1 MTDEPEQ
8 NSESGPVSVPAS
20 DRRAHPRQRI
30 RSLAY
35 VHLGEGNGGIILN
48 ISEGGIGVQAA
59 EALDEGEGVIGMRIE
74 IPRSRK
80 RLEVRGEIIWVGESR
95 KEAGLRFVD
104 LQEDALRRIRSWMAR
119 EESPG
124 SAPEESEEEVE
135 APAVRAAE
143 VRAETEV
150 AEESSA
156 CAKNSIAE
164 GEEMAAQ
171 GGEQSSEVEEPLEE
185 DLEPVEFDEESVAF
199 DEEALDEPAEAL
211 LDEPAEMGGRA
222 AVTMEASSGVT
233 EKFRAAEPATN
244 EEEDRAQQIVPPVAP
259 SVAAPIVTPAVRFDK
274 KPQIPAAPY
283 TPISGTHGAPAFAV
297 AAPPPAPTRYSGGD
311 AAASLF
317 SKPRVPD
324 EPAAAPADGGWKS
337 FRVQLQSGW
346 FLAVLVLLLAT
357 ISFVAGMAV
366 RRGALNAMMGDVDDV
381 AQPKSA
387 PAPSSGNLTGNLAAN
402 PSGSGLSAAASAAP
416 AKPLQIEIVDL
427 ENHRW
432 TILAAN
438 GANHGD
444 AGAAR
449 QAQLNEGAPSDG
461 GAPSSAASHVPA
473 PNQNST
479 QGTGSNGATDAGAAA
494 KPGAPL
500 MLSLP
505 ETPISASGS
514 IAIRA
519 TGMVPMP
526 GNEAESG
533 QHARN
538 LQIGQLT
545 NMVEPVYP
553 PDARQA
559 HLEGTVKLHVV
570 VGANGEVQSFRTVSG
585 PESLA
590 QAAMLAV
597 REWRYRP
604 TLLNG
609 KAVETQEDVTFVFR
623 LPN

>member
-8 NSESGPVSVPAS
+8 KSESGPVSVPAS

-48 ISEGGIGVQAA
+48 ISEDGIGVQAA
-59 EALDEGEGVIGMRIE
+59 EALDEGEGVIAMRIE

-80 RLEVRGEIIWVGESR
+80 RLEVRGEIMWVGESR

-104 LQEDALRRIRSWMAR
+104 LQEDALRRIRSWMVR

-124 SAPEESEEEVE
+124 TEPGESEEEVE
-135 APAVRAAE
+135 APGVRAAE
-143 VRAETEV
+143 VGAVTAAVEESPVRGENPV
-150 AEESSA
+150 AEA
-156 CAKNSIAE
+156 
-164 GEEMAAQ
+164 EEMTVQ
-171 GGEQSSEVEEPLEE
+171 GGEQSSEIAEPAEEY
-185 DLEPVEFDEESVAF
+185 LEPIEFDAEQAAF
-199 DEEALDEPAEAL
+199 DEEDADEPAETPRN
-211 LDEPAEMGGRA
+211 EPAEAWERA
-222 AVTMEASSGVT
+222 AMTMEASSGVA
-233 EKFRAAEPATN
+233 EKLAAAAPATRKQ
-244 EEEDRAQQIVPPVAP
+244 EDRAQKIVPPVAP
-259 SVAAPIVTPAVRFDK
+259 VAAFDA
-274 KPQIPAAPY
+274 KPQIPVASY
-283 TPISGTHGAPAFAV
+283 TPISGTHGAPAFA
-297 AAPPPAPTRYSGGD
+297 ASGAPLASPHYSGDD

-317 SKPRVPD
+317 PKPRVPVD
-324 EPAAAPADGGWKS
+324 RAAAAADDGWKS

-346 FLAVLVLLLAT
+346 FLAALVLLLAT

-366 RRGALNAMMGDVDDV
+366 RRGALNAMMGDVDDE
-381 AQPKSA
+381 AQPKGA
-387 PAPSSGNLTGNLAAN
+387 PAPPSAGNLAAN
-402 PSGSGLSAAASAAP
+402 PSANASSAAASAAP

-432 TILAAN
+432 TIPAATGGN
-438 GANHGD
+438 RAD
-444 AGAAR
+444 AGATKS
-449 QAQLNEGAPSDG
+449 AQLNEVAPSDDRG
-461 GAPSSAASHVPA
+461 PSSVGSHVPV
-473 PNQNST
+473 PNQNSA
-479 QGTGSNGATDAGAAA
+479 QGSVSNGAAEAEAA

-514 IAIRA
+514 VAIRA
-519 TGMVPMP
+519 TGLVAMP
-526 GNEAESG
+526 PGEADSR
-533 QHARN
+533 QLARN
-538 LQIGQLT
+538 LRIGELV

-570 VGANGEVQSFRTVSG
+570 VGADGEIQSFRAVSG

-604 TLLNG
+604 TMLNG

>member
-8 NSESGPVSVPAS
+8 NSESSPISIPAS

-35 VHLGEGNGGIILN
+35 VHLGESNGGIVLN
-48 ISEGGIGVQAA
+48 LSESGIAVQAA
-59 EALDEGEGVIGMRIE
+59 EALDADEGPLAMRIE

-80 RLEVRGEIIWVGESR
+80 RLEVTGEIVWVGESR

-104 LQEDALRRIRSWMAR
+104 LSEEALKRIRSWMAR

-124 SAPEESEEEVE
+124 TAAEQTEDE
-135 APAVRAAE
+135 AETPVVRAAE
-143 VRAETEV
+143 ARAESVVTPETW
-150 AEESSA
+150 AGREDRA
-156 CAKNSIAE
+156 ADAE
-164 GEEMAAQ
+164 GLATPEEEEN
-171 GGEQSSEVEEPLEE
+171 GESNAPAEGDEEVMEFGAESEVEFEVDSAAEAA
-185 DLEPVEFDEESVAF
+185 DEPVEA
-199 DEEALDEPAEAL
+199 AE
-211 LDEPAEMGGRA
+211 DA
-222 AVTMEASSGVT
+222 AVTRETSAGSR
-233 EKFRAAEPATN
+233 KEPAVAAPFASK
-244 EEEDRAQQIVPPVAP
+244 EEDRAPTIAPPVL
-259 SVAAPIVTPAVRFDK
+259 TFEK
-274 KPQIPAAPY
+274 KPQPPISAF
-283 TPISGTHGAPAFAV
+283 TGISGTHGAPAFAM
-297 AAPPPAPTRYSGGD
+297 AAAQPTPARHSAGD

-317 SKPRVPD
+317 PTPRV
-324 EPAAAPADGGWKS
+324 AAAPAAPDGGWKS

-346 FLAVLVLLLAT
+346 FLAALVLLLAT

-366 RRGALNAMMGDVDDV
+366 RRGALNGVMGDVDDV

-387 PAPSSGNLTGNLAAN
+387 PAPLSGNLTGNLAATAN
-402 PSGSGLSAAASAAP
+402 GNVAGSAATTAP

-432 TILAAN
+432 TIPAAS
-438 GANHGD
+438 GASD
-444 AGAAR
+444 VR
-449 QAQLNEGAPSDG
+449 QAPVNDTGTRQDNAPPSPNLANRNSGQGAPPADG
-461 GAPSSAASHVPA
+461 VA
-473 PNQNST
+473 
-479 QGTGSNGATDAGAAA
+479 AAA
-494 KPGAPL
+494 KPSAPL
-500 MLSLP
+500 TLSLP

-526 GNEAESG
+526 AGEAESG
-533 QHARN
+533 QQARN

-545 NMVEPVYP
+545 KMAEPVYP

-559 HLEGTVKLHVV
+559 RLEGTVKLHVV
-570 VGANGEVQSFRTVSG
+570 VGANGEVQSFRTISG

-590 QAAMLAV
+590 QAAMIAV

>member
-1 MTDEPEQ
+1 LRAGLPQQTRCMTDEPEQ
-8 NSESGPVSVPAS
+8 NSDSNPVSVPAS

-35 VHLGEGNGGIILN
+35 VHLGESNGGIVLN
-48 ISEGGIGVQAA
+48 VSAGGIAVQAA
-59 EALDEGEGVIGMRIE
+59 EALDADEGPLAMRIE

-80 RLEVRGEIIWVGESR
+80 RLEVIGEIVWVGESR
-95 KEAGLRFVD
+95 KEAGLQFVD
-104 LQEDALRRIRSWMAR
+104 LSEKALKRIRSWMAR

-124 SAPEESEEEVE
+124 TAAEESEGEVE
-135 APAVRAAE
+135 APVSR
-143 VRAETEV
+143 V
-150 AEESSA
+150 AEA
-156 CAKNSIAE
+156 RA
-164 GEEMAAQ
+164 
-171 GGEQSSEVEEPLEE
+171 
-185 DLEPVEFDEESVAF
+185 ESVATSESLA
-199 DEEALDEPAEAL
+199 DPEDRVAEAEEL
-211 LDEPAEMGGRA
+211 AAQEEEESGEIDALAEVDEA
-222 AVTMEASSGVT
+222 AVEFAEEFEDELAAEAAGKPMEAAEDAAVAMGAPTGARKEPVV
-233 EKFRAAEPATN
+233 AEPVARK
-244 EEEDRAQQIVPPVAP
+244 EEDRARTIAPPVLA
-259 SVAAPIVTPAVRFDK
+259 FDK
-274 KPQIPAAPY
+274 NPQVPISAF
-283 TPISGTHGAPAFAV
+283 TGISGTHGAPAFAV
-297 AAPPPAPTRYSGGD
+297 AVAPPAPARYSSGD
-311 AAASLF
+311 AAATLF
-317 SKPRVPD
+317 PAPRVAA
-324 EPAAAPADGGWKS
+324 EPAVADDGWKS

-346 FLAVLVLLLAT
+346 FLAALVLLLAT

-366 RRGALNAMMGDVDDV
+366 RRGALNVVMGDVDDA

-387 PAPSSGNLTGNLAAN
+387 PAPSAGNVATNSN
-402 PSGSGLSAAASAAP
+402 GSGAGAAAATAP

-432 TILAAN
+432 TIPAAS
-438 GANHGD
+438 GAS
-444 AGAAR
+444 AVRQTQVPEAA
-449 QAQLNEGAPSDG
+449 AADDVASPAPSASKLANRNSG
-461 GAPSSAASHVPA
+461 QGASSADGVA
-473 PNQNST
+473 
-479 QGTGSNGATDAGAAA
+479 AAA

-526 GNEAESG
+526 AAEAKPG
-533 QHARN
+533 QQARN

-559 HLEGTVKLHVV
+559 RLEGTVKLHVV
-570 VGANGEVQSFRTVSG
+570 VDANGEIQSFRTVSG

-590 QAAMLAV
+590 QAAMTAV

>member
-8 NSESGPVSVPAS
+8 NSESGPVSVPAN

-59 EALDEGEGVIGMRIE
+59 EALDEGEGVIAMRIE

-80 RLEVRGEIIWVGESR
+80 RLEVRGEIIWMGESR

-124 SAPEESEEEVE
+124 TAPEESEEDVE
-135 APAVRAAE
+135 APVVRAAE
-143 VRAETEV
+143 VHAE
-150 AEESSA
+150 
-156 CAKNSIAE
+156 NSTAE
-164 GEEMAAQ
+164 GEEIGAG

-185 DLEPVEFDEESVAF
+185 DLEPIEFEEKSVAF
-199 DEEALDEPAEAL
+199 DEEALDEPVDASRVS
-211 LDEPAEMGGRA
+211 PAEVGERA
-222 AVTMEASSGVT
+222 AVTMETSSGVA
-233 EKFRAAEPATN
+233 ENFRAAAPATR
-244 EEEDRAQQIVPPVAP
+244 EEEDRAQKIVPLVAP
-259 SVAAPIVTPAVRFDK
+259 SVAAPLATPVVTFDK

-297 AAPPPAPTRYSGGD
+297 AAPPPAPGRYSGD
-311 AAASLF
+311 EAAASLF
-317 SKPRVPD
+317 PKPLVPVD
-324 EPAAAPADGGWKS
+324 GSAAAADGGWKS
-337 FRVQLQSGW
+337 FRVQPQSGW
-346 FLAVLVLLLAT
+346 FLAALVLLLAT

-366 RRGALNAMMGDVDDV
+366 RRGALNAMMGDV

-387 PAPSSGNLTGNLAAN
+387 PVPSSGNVAAN
-402 PSGSGLSAAASAAP
+402 PSGNGLSAAASAAP
-416 AKPLQIEIVDL
+416 AQPLQIEIVDL

-432 TILAAN
+432 TIPASTGGN
-438 GANHGD
+438 RGE
-444 AGAAR
+444 AGATR
-449 QAQLNEGAPSDG
+449 SAQLNEVAPSDG

-473 PNQNST
+473 PNQNSA
-479 QGTGSNGATDAGAAA
+479 QGTGSNGATDSGAAA

-500 MLSLP
+500 MLSFP
-505 ETPISASGS
+505 ETAISASGS

-526 GNEAESG
+526 GSEAESG
-533 QHARN
+533 QHQRN